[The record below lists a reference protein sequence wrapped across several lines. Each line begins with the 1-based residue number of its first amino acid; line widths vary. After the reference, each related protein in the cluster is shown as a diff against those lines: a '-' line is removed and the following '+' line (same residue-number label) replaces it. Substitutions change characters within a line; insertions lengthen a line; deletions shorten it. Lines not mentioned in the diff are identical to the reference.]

1 MNRLTQKQF
10 KKMLY
15 EWKELISENSE
26 ENNKSYF
33 DIEKEVAS
41 EIEKERNSNE
51 TVPKSGQIDSEP
63 IEKPI
68 EKPIENLGDYFDPN
82 AELKFNNRGR

>member
-26 ENNKSYF
+26 ESNKSYSE
-33 DIEKEVAS
+33 IEKEIAS
-41 EIEKERNSNE
+41 EIEKERNSNK
-51 TVPKSGQIDSEP
+51 TVPKSGQIDS
-63 IEKPI
+63 KPI
-68 EKPIENLGDYFDPN
+68 EDKGDWFDPN
-82 AELKFNNRGR
+82 AELKFNFNRGR